1 MWLLSLRY
9 HSDSPP
15 TDQRDNYTIANYG
28 RTGSTRFALKLYQVM
43 TTKQKIDAIRDVFA
57 FGLHALEEYYVEP
70 RYTDEEWGEICEFF
84 EEMIYSAK

>member
-1 MWLLSLRY
+1 
-9 HSDSPP
+9 
-15 TDQRDNYTIANYG
+15 
-28 RTGSTRFALKLYQVM
+28 M